1 MSSRFQQWNSFRLT
15 QLNLTSSGQTASI
28 MKGIPG
34 LIIAAALAIGG
45 GICNWLYIAK
55 QADRY
60 ERESFVVV
68 RVDQIRAGEKFKKD
82 DFAKVDIPKNNLGNL
97 EKIAVRWQDV
107 STVSGQTAVKDFVR
121 DQLILQDDLKTA
133 PQENLN
139 RKIGPDERV
148 VWLPVD
154 SRSFNSQH
162 VNPGDMVSF
171 RIPGGMSGATAVG
184 TVDSTPMEEI
194 LGPFRILALGNR
206 KGSPET
212 ARVAGQRFG
221 SENVMAVSVR
231 IEGTQLEKK
240 APRGCC
246 LVMASRLFE
255 PPRSVA

>member
-1 MSSRFQQWNSFRLT
+1 
-15 QLNLTSSGQTASI
+15 

-34 LIIAAALAIGG
+34 LIIAATLAIAG
-45 GICNWLYIAK
+45 GICNWLYIAR

-68 RVDQIRAGEKFKKD
+68 RIDQIRAGETFKRQ
-82 DFAKVDIPKNNLGNL
+82 DFDKVEIPKNNLGNL
-97 EKIAVRWQDV
+97 EKIAVRWQDL
-107 STVSGQTAVKDFVR
+107 STVVGQSAVKDFVR
-121 DQLILQDDLKTA
+121 DQLILQDDLKTP

-154 SRSFNSQH
+154 PRSFNPQH

-171 RIPGGMSGATAVG
+171 RVPPSMEGDPTPAAVG
-184 TVDSTPMEEI
+184 ADEKPVLEEI

-212 ARVAGQRFG
+212 ARLAGQRFG

-231 IEGTQLEKK
+231 IIGTQLEDK
-240 APRGCC
+240 AKRI
-246 LVMASRLFE
+246 FE
-255 PPRSVA
+255 EVAKTNFKGVQVLLHPAADNE

>member
-1 MSSRFQQWNSFRLT
+1 
-15 QLNLTSSGQTASI
+15 

-34 LIIAAALAIGG
+34 LIIAATLAIAG

-68 RVDQIRAGEKFKKD
+68 RVDQIRAGEKFKRE
-82 DFAKVDIPKNNLGNL
+82 DFDKVDIPKNNLGNL
-97 EKIAVRWQDV
+97 EKIAVHWQDLDAV
-107 STVSGQTAVKDFVR
+107 VGLPAVKDFVR
-121 DQLILQDDLKTA
+121 DQLILQDDLKTP

-139 RKIGPDERV
+139 RKIGPNERV
-148 VWLPVD
+148 MWLPVD
-154 SRSFNSQH
+154 PRSFNPQH

-171 RIPGGMSGATAVG
+171 RIPASMAIAPTAVG
-184 TVDSTPMEEI
+184 ADPTKPPLEEI

-221 SENVMAVSVR
+221 SENVMAVSVK
-231 IEGTQLEKK
+231 IDGTQLEKK
-240 APRGCC
+240 AQQILNVVNMTNFKGVQVLLHP
-246 LVMASRLFE
+246 AADSE
-255 PPRSVA
+255 

>member
-1 MSSRFQQWNSFRLT
+1 
-15 QLNLTSSGQTASI
+15 

-34 LIIAAALAIGG
+34 LIIAAALAIAG

-55 QADRY
+55 QADQY

-68 RVDQIRAGEKFKKD
+68 NVDQIRAGEKFKRQ
-82 DFAKVDIPKNNLGNL
+82 DFDKVDIPKNNLGNL
-97 EKIAVRWQDV
+97 EKIAVRWKDL
-107 STVSGQTAVKDFVR
+107 STVLGQSAVKDFAR
-121 DQLILQDDLKTA
+121 DQLILQDDLKTP

-139 RKIGPDERV
+139 RKIGPNERV

-154 SRSFNSQH
+154 PRSFNPQH

-171 RIPGGMSGATAVG
+171 RVPPGMSGSSPTAVG
-184 TVDSTPMEEI
+184 AEGSDSPQLEEI

-212 ARVAGQRFG
+212 ARVAGQRYG

-231 IEGTQLEKK
+231 IEGTQLENKAKK
-240 APRGCC
+240 I
-246 LVMASRLFE
+246 FNI
-255 PPRSVA
+255 VAMTNFKGVQVLLHPAADSN

>member
-1 MSSRFQQWNSFRLT
+1 
-15 QLNLTSSGQTASI
+15 

-34 LIIAAALAIGG
+34 LIIAAALALAG

-68 RVDQIRAGEKFKKD
+68 RVDQIRAGDKFKRE
-82 DFAKVDIPKNNLGNL
+82 DFSKVDIPKNNLGNL
-97 EKIAVRWQDV
+97 EKIAVHWQDLDAV
-107 STVSGQTAVKDFVR
+107 VGLPAVKDFVR
-121 DQLILQDDLKTA
+121 DQLILQDDLKTP

-154 SRSFNSQH
+154 PRSFNPQH

-171 RIPGGMSGATAVG
+171 RIPTGMSGASPTAV
-184 TVDSTPMEEI
+184 VSDESAPLEEI
-194 LGPFRILALGNR
+194 LGPCRILALGNR

-212 ARVAGQRFG
+212 ARAAGQRFG

-231 IEGTQLEKK
+231 IDGTQLEKK
-240 APRGCC
+240 AQTIFQVLAKTNFKGVQVLLHP
-246 LVMASRLFE
+246 AADSK
-255 PPRSVA
+255 

>member
-1 MSSRFQQWNSFRLT
+1 
-15 QLNLTSSGQTASI
+15 

-34 LIIAAALAIGG
+34 LIIAATLAIAG

-68 RVDQIRAGEKFKKD
+68 RVDQIRAGETFKRQ
-82 DFAKVDIPKNNLGNL
+82 DFDKVEIPKNNLGNL
-97 EKIAVRWQDV
+97 EKIAVRWQDL
-107 STVSGQTAVKDFVR
+107 STVIGQAAVKDFVR
-121 DQLILQDDLKTA
+121 DQLILQDDLKTP

-154 SRSFNSQH
+154 PRSFNPQH

-171 RIPGGMSGATAVG
+171 RVPTAMGGSPTPAAVG
-184 TVDSTPMEEI
+184 SDDKPVLEEI

-206 KGSPET
+206 KGTPET
-212 ARVAGQRFG
+212 ARLAGQRFG

-231 IEGTQLEKK
+231 INGTQLEDKAKK
-240 APRGCC
+240 I
-246 LVMASRLFE
+246 FE
-255 PPRSVA
+255 VVAMTNFKGVQVLLHPAADNE